1 MRAMVVAL
9 ALNIATN
16 AEAACGDFCIT
27 YWWKTATVSDVLA
40 KLDAGSNSTERDE
53 WGRTPLHSAAM
64 GGSPRTMQVLLDA
77 GALLRIWDKNGR
89 TPLHSAASGGSP
101 MDIQVLLDAGADI
114 KLRDKDGF
122 GPLHYAAASE
132 GGVVLIHPSLGKS
145 RC

>member
-27 YWWKTATVSDVLA
+27 YWWRTATVSDVLA

-77 GALLRIWDKNGR
+77 GVNESKSPRPKTIEMSNGMQ
-89 TPLHSAASGGSP
+89 SMA
-101 MDIQVLLDAGADI
+101 
-114 KLRDKDGF
+114 
-122 GPLHYAAASE
+122 
-132 GGVVLIHPSLGKS
+132 
-145 RC
+145 